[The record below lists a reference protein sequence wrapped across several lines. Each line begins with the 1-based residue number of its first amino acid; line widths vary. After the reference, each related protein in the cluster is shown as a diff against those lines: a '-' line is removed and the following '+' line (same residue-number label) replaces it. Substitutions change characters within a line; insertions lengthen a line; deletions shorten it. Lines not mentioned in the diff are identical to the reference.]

1 VNAKALVAWEAL
13 VAWAEL
19 GYGTHRDQSDDIKI
33 LTKDAEAEIRANERR
48 LMLEELAEMA
58 RELESVRKFTAAT
71 IVKEMWNRAVR
82 RRLKP

>member
-1 VNAKALVAWEAL
+1 VIAWDAL
-13 VAWAEL
+13 VAWADL
-19 GYGTHRDQSDDIKI
+19 GYEADRDDYRDIEI
-33 LTKDAEAEIRANERR
+33 LAKDAEAEIRADERR
-48 LMLEELAEMA
+48 LMLGELAQMA